1 MKHILTLEFVSLF
14 IFSIFLFSLLP
25 YPWWWFPLLFLV
37 PDVSMIGYLFNTR
50 IGATTY
56 NLIHTLTTGVL
67 IYLLGTYLHAP
78 LAILA
83 GVILIAH
90 STFDR
95 FMGYGLKYPDSFKH
109 THLGN
114 L

>member
-1 MKHILTLEFVSLF
+1 MKRILTLEFVALF
-14 IFSIFLFSLLP
+14 VFSIFLFSLLP
-25 YPWWWFPLLFLV
+25 YPWWWYPLLFLI
-37 PDVSMIGYLFNTR
+37 PDVSMVGYLFDTR
-50 IGATTY
+50 IGAFTY
-56 NLIHTLTTGVL
+56 NIIHTLTTGIIVYL
-67 IYLLGTYLHAP
+67 AGIYLGSNFAT
-78 LAILA
+78 LA

-95 FMGYGLKYPDSFKH
+95 FMGYGLKYTDSFKH